1 MNRAEKKILK
11 DLILRVAHHDNY
23 LWWELKRQIWD
34 GGFQTYYPRQSEFD
48 HATERA
54 LMALSEPEKQA
65 LLGEWRKRHDSPA
78 DWTDEKIV
86 LSYAPL
92 VIDEIVRRATLAAY
106 RTVNW

>member
-1 MNRAEKKILK
+1 
-11 DLILRVAHHDNY
+11 
-23 LWWELKRQIWD
+23 
-34 GGFQTYYPRQSEFD
+34 
-48 HATERA
+48 
-54 LMALSEPEKQA
+54 MALSEPEKQA